1 MTYVCANLHGELGR
15 FKALLEQIRFSDND
29 ILYVLGDSVDFGEDA
44 IALLVDMSM
53 RPNVYPLAGE
63 HDFKALR
70 MLTGFEKMLQEGTS
84 PTAEFSAEM
93 TAWAADGGMPTLTG
107 YRTLDAEMREGV
119 LDYLSEFMLCDIVEA
134 GGKAFVLAHAGLGN
148 YDPDKAPED
157 YLPEEVFDTVLPD
170 ADFFEENVL
179 LLGHTPTESG
189 RIERCDGV
197 IYLDC
202 GAGRGGQIGC
212 LCLETGEEFYV

>member
-1 MTYVCANLHGELGR
+1 MTFVCANIHGELGR
-15 FKALLEQIRFSDND
+15 FKAMLEAIRFSDKD

-44 IALLVDMSM
+44 MQLLIDMSM
-53 RPNVYPLAGE
+53 RTNVYALAGE

-70 MLTGFEKMLQEGTS
+70 MLTGFEKMLQEGS
-84 PTAEFSAEM
+84 APTQAFSAEM

-119 LDYLSEFMLCDIVEA
+119 LDYLSECMLCDTVQVK
-134 GGKAFVLAHAGLGN
+134 GKSYVLAHAGLGN
-148 YDPDKAPED
+148 YTPDKTPED
-157 YLPEEVFDTVLPD
+157 YLPEEVFESVLPD
-170 ADFFEENVL
+170 ADFFADNVL
-179 LLGHTPTESG
+179 VLGHTPTASG
-189 RIERCDGV
+189 AIERRDGV

-202 GAGRGGQIGC
+202 GAGRGGRLGC